1 MVHPNLF
8 EKKLED
14 ESLAEIDNAS
24 SDLAQIPAITVARK
38 SELKFFYLKT
48 RFFTRKPNFQPL
60 FFFFFFLPMIT
71 YYGLKKNQKTIS
83 KTKINLKP

>member
-60 FFFFFFLPMIT
+60 FFLPMIT
-71 YYGLKKNQKTIS
+71 YYGLKKIKKSSQKPKST
-83 KTKINLKP
+83 

>member
-60 FFFFFFLPMIT
+60 FFFFFF
-71 YYGLKKNQKTIS
+71 YQ
-83 KTKINLKP
+83 

>member
-1 MVHPNLF
+1 MLSTLIF
-8 EKKLED
+8 LKKKIED
-14 ESLAEIDNAS
+14 ESLAELDNAS

-60 FFFFFFLPMIT
+60 FFFT
-71 YYGLKKNQKTIS
+71 NE
-83 KTKINLKP
+83 NLLWP